1 MATPKEELLVE
12 ISSTFGMIII
22 IFNFFLKKIHGHI
35 FKKKKNF
42 KYGKKNFTNF
52 SRLLN

>member
-12 ISSTFGMIII
+12 ISSTFDMIII
-22 IFNFFLKKIHGHI
+22 IWTFFLKNPWAH
-35 FKKKKNF
+35 FEKKKNF
-42 KYGKKNFTNF
+42 KYGKKFLTNF